1 MIILCTTLLVSSS
14 LGTILFSD
22 LKFIEVIGKGGFGMV
37 WKGEWMPGKK
47 VVAIKKVE
55 EIVEREV
62 GCRLSLYTLY
72 SGKIWRFQP

>member
-1 MIILCTTLLVSSS
+1 VSSS
-14 LGTILFSD
+14 LGTIVYSD
-22 LKFIEVIGKGGFGMV
+22 LKFIEVVGKGGFGMV

-62 GCRLSLYTLY
+62 GCRLSLYILY
-72 SGKIWRFQP
+72 SGKNLAGNKLWQFQP

>member
-1 MIILCTTLLVSSS
+1 MSSS

-62 GCRLSLYTLY
+62 GCRLSL
-72 SGKIWRFQP
+72 S

>member
-1 MIILCTTLLVSSS
+1 MSSS

>member
-1 MIILCTTLLVSSS
+1 MSSS
-14 LGTILFSD
+14 LGTIVFSD
-22 LKFIEVIGKGGFGMV
+22 LKFIEVVGKGGFGMV

-62 GCRLSLYTLY
+62 CCRLSLYILY